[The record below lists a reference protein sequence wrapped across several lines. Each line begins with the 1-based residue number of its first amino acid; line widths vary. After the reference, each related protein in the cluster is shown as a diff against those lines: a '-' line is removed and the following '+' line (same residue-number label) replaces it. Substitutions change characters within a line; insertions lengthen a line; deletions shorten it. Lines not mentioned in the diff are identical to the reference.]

1 MNNSFSFAD
10 PRQSSHISK
19 PHTPA
24 KPVLDQSANDISL
37 GFRSEI
43 HKSIPLFRS
52 EEHQAI
58 NEQILTP
65 SRQPPKLDV
74 TQSDVKRNL
83 EEKLDQPSFTVIGAV
98 MSTMQAIRS
107 ALVGNKSAFE
117 DESEADYLKD
127 YMQMNGFIQPEELT
141 VR

>member
-1 MNNSFSFAD
+1 M
-10 PRQSSHISK
+10 
-19 PHTPA
+19 
-24 KPVLDQSANDISL
+24 
-37 GFRSEI
+37 
-43 HKSIPLFRS
+43 
-52 EEHQAI
+52 
-58 NEQILTP
+58 
-65 SRQPPKLDV
+65 

-98 MSTMQAIRS
+98 MSTMQAIRN

>member
-1 MNNSFSFAD
+1 
-10 PRQSSHISK
+10 
-19 PHTPA
+19 
-24 KPVLDQSANDISL
+24 
-37 GFRSEI
+37 
-43 HKSIPLFRS
+43 
-52 EEHQAI
+52 
-58 NEQILTP
+58 
-65 SRQPPKLDV
+65 V